1 LQVLYNGL
9 QLHIVPGDSWEVGE
23 RAVVNDRSEPS
34 YKWVRLDA
42 ISWHT
47 LSLVSSKSAL
57 TVPFGGSPVSRQL
70 EPHYPYLGLL
80 SRGGFRSGQV
90 VCLMPVGL
98 SRQ

>member
-1 LQVLYNGL
+1 MQFPYDSLR
-9 QLHIVPGDSWEVGE
+9 LHIVLGDSLEVDE
-23 RAVVNDRSEPS
+23 RAVVNDRSEPLC
-34 YKWVRLDA
+34 KWVLLDA

-47 LSLVSSKSAL
+47 LSIVSSKPAL
-57 TVPFGGSPVSRQL
+57 TVPLGGSSVSRQL